1 MKNNTIGLKNC
12 ILQALKNTPEDF
24 ALQEVKGLLNRALQ
38 AVENVENKRNNREKH
53 RLERRENKLASSQ
66 NLINVLQNLE
76 NELMSEKRKLEDMQN
91 KKTQGVALPDS
102 QEMQN
107 VFG

>member
-1 MKNNTIGLKNC
+1 MKNNTAGLKIC

-24 ALQEVKGLLNRALQ
+24 ALQEVRGLLSRALQ
-38 AVENVENKRNNREKH
+38 VVENVESKRGSRQKQ
-53 RLERRENKLASSQ
+53 RLERKENKLVSSQ
-66 NLINVLQNLE
+66 SSVNVLQNIE
-76 NELMSEKRKLEDMQN
+76 NELMNEKRKLEDIQ
-91 KKTQGVALPDS
+91 KKKSQSFDLPDN